1 MRACY
6 LRYSPCLPHA
16 TLPHYRYLLFSLSL
30 SPLSLSLSA
39 SAARNAA
46 SRAYARA
53 AAPATPVDPGGGAA
67 QRGVGVGVAVNIA
80 VAVADVDL
88 ARDDLLRRTV
98 QGRRRLLRAMQRWI
112 VQRQRLGDVVLGLCG
127 RHLQPRRLANMVLLL
142 IDMIMRQVQKASQSR
157 EAPRTAHKH
166 LATPLLHLRAVL
178 FWRVLSTRVP
188 TLTRQLRILL

>member
-1 MRACY
+1 MVWSL
-6 LRYSPCLPHA
+6 LRGVCCYSPCLPHA
-16 TLPHYRYLLFSLSL
+16 TLPPTCFSFSHPALSV
-30 SPLSLSLSA
+30 SLSA

-67 QRGVGVGVAVNIA
+67 QRGVGVGVAVNIAVGVAVNIA

-157 EAPRTAHKH
+157 EAPRTAH
-166 LATPLLHLRAVL
+166 
-178 FWRVLSTRVP
+178 
-188 TLTRQLRILL
+188 